1 MKKEVLKSLLLITI
15 GSAIFAATINMLL
28 IPNHMGE
35 GGVTGVTLLMYYV
48 MKWDPAVTGWIINAI
63 LLVIGWRFLERQTLY
78 YTIVTFTLIS
88 IFIAIFDLPVF
99 IPENSLVVALLSG
112 VLMGVAIGLVVLAG
126 GTTAGGDIIVM
137 IMNKYLGIPV
147 PTGFLIVD
155 AIIVSL
161 ISMVIGLEKA
171 VITLLMIVI
180 FTKVMEFILEGFNPR
195 KSVMII
201 SPKTSEIAEEIA
213 TKMDRGVTMLKGYG
227 YYTKQEKDI
236 LYVIVI
242 RNQIVPI
249 QKITQAID
257 PEAFIIISDVHQVHG
272 EGFSFHKDEPLTLE
286 NQ

>member
-1 MKKEVLKSLLLITI
+1 
-15 GSAIFAATINMLL
+15 
-28 IPNHMGE
+28 MGE

-63 LLVIGWRFLERQTLY
+63 LLVVGWRFLDKQTLY
-78 YTIVTFTLIS
+78 YTIITFTLIS
-88 IFIAIFDLPVF
+88 IFIALFDLPVF
-99 IPENSLVVALLSG
+99 IPENTLVVALLGG
-112 VLMGVAIGLVVLAG
+112 VLMGVGIGLVVLAG

-147 PTGFLIVD
+147 PAGFLIVD

-161 ISMVIGLEKA
+161 ISTVIGLEKA

-201 SPKTSEIAEEIA
+201 SPKTSEIAEEIS
-213 TKMDRGVTMLKGYG
+213 TKLDRGVTMLKGYG

-249 QKITQAID
+249 QKIVQAID

-272 EGFSFHKDEPLTLE
+272 EGFSFHKDDPLKME
-286 NQ
+286 NKA